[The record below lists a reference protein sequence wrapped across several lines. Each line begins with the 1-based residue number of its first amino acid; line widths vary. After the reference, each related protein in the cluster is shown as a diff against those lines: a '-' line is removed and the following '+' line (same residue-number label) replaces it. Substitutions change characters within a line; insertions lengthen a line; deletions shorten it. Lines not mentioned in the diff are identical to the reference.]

1 MALQLYCGLMP
12 AQPSVTRFDVTLA
25 CALGALGVV
34 EATVPFSTVMGEG
47 SPWLA
52 GSLAWLTALAL
63 AVRRRYP
70 LAVMAAM
77 FLPWALMSVLV
88 PVLVLFWG
96 ALAPMSV
103 AAYSVAR
110 WGPGR
115 TPHVGAG
122 LGAAALLVFC
132 AGTGMLAE
140 PGELFFP
147 WLVLATAW
155 VAGYVIQ
162 RNHHAARTSERRAQE
177 VEAASREEILA
188 ALAEERVRIARE
200 LHDIVAHTV
209 TEIVVQAGAAG
220 EVVEDDPEYV
230 RKSLDRIRQAGSE
243 ALDEMRRVV
252 ALLRVNGD
260 PEPVSP
266 QPSLADLDLLV
277 ARVRSVQ
284 TRAVLHV
291 EGEPRALPVGVDLA
305 AYRIVQEALT
315 NVHRH
320 AAASEVRVAVR
331 YLPASVEVEVRDNGI
346 GRQGKGASPAGSG
359 HGLIGIRERVSMY
372 GGTVHVSSRPG
383 TGFQVRA
390 VMPLEEAV

>member
-1 MALQLYCGLMP
+1 
-12 AQPSVTRFDVTLA
+12 
-25 CALGALGVV
+25 
-34 EATVPFSTVMGEG
+34 MGEG

-52 GSLAWLTALAL
+52 GTLAGLTALAL

-77 FLPWALMSVLV
+77 FLPWALASVLV

-96 ALAPMSV
+96 ALAPMCV

-110 WGPGR
+110 YGPSR
-115 TPHVGAG
+115 TSYTGAALGAG
-122 LGAAALLVFC
+122 GLLVFS
-132 AGTGMLAE
+132 AGTGMITE

-147 WLVLATAW
+147 WLALGTAW

-162 RNHHAARTSERRAQE
+162 RKHHAAATSEQRARE
-177 VEAASREEILA
+177 VEAAGREEILA

-209 TEIVVQAGAAG
+209 TAIVVQAGAAG
-220 EVVEDDPEYV
+220 EMVEDDPEYV
-230 RKSLDRIRQAGSE
+230 RTSLDRIRQAGSE

-266 QPSLADLDLLV
+266 QPGLADLDLLV
-277 ARVRSVQ
+277 ARARSAQ
-284 TRAVLHV
+284 TQAVLRV
-291 EGEPRALPVGVDLA
+291 EGEPRALPLGVDLA
-305 AYRIVQEALT
+305 AYRMVQEALT

-320 AAASEVRVAVR
+320 ADASEVRVAVR
-331 YLPASVEVEVRDNGI
+331 YRPASVELEVRDNGV
-346 GRQGKGASPAGSG
+346 GWQDGAASGDGSG
-359 HGLIGIRERVSMY
+359 HGLIGMRERVSMY
-372 GGTVHVSSRPG
+372 GGQVHVSSVPG
-383 TGFQVRA
+383 SGFQVRA
-390 VMPLEEAV
+390 VMPLEEVV